1 MSITTIQE
9 KALDAYGPI
18 LIKKGYEWVDLS
30 DVSEAAGV
38 DPEELEL
45 AFPSK
50 ALICE
55 SWMELTDERTKR
67 HHEKILSS
75 DKSKRDVLDT
85 YFKEL
90 ETFMTQHGFGGCP
103 FTNTSRALR
112 GRSEPKIQQRITE
125 HKSEVR
131 NFFLRLCN
139 PVTLQPEIVGEALFL
154 IYSGATTESAN
165 LQNMKPVLAGRQ
177 AALALFDTY
186 EFKQN

>member
-55 SWMELTDERTKR
+55 SWME
-67 HHEKILSS
+67 
-75 DKSKRDVLDT
+75 
-85 YFKEL
+85 F
-90 ETFMTQHGFGGCP
+90 
-103 FTNTSRALR
+103 
-112 GRSEPKIQQRITE
+112 
-125 HKSEVR
+125 
-131 NFFLRLCN
+131 
-139 PVTLQPEIVGEALFL
+139 
-154 IYSGATTESAN
+154 
-165 LQNMKPVLAGRQ
+165 
-177 AALALFDTY
+177 
-186 EFKQN
+186 